1 MRRYY
6 TVILSTLILTIG
18 LVLLAPAAL
27 AQPVCGPHQSISDSL
42 KKSYTEAP
50 VSMGLTVSGGIIEV
64 FASKEGTWT
73 MVITQPNGTSCLI
86 AVGQDW
92 ENLPNPEILTG
103 ARI

>member
-1 MRRYY
+1 MRRDH

-18 LVLLAPAAL
+18 LVLFAPAAL
-27 AQPVCGPHQSISDSL
+27 AQPVCGSHQSISENL

-50 VSMGLTVSGGIIEV
+50 VSMGLTASGGIIEV
-64 FASKEGTWT
+64 FASQEGTWT

-92 ENLPNPEILTG
+92 ENLPKTEILTG
-103 ARI
+103 AKI